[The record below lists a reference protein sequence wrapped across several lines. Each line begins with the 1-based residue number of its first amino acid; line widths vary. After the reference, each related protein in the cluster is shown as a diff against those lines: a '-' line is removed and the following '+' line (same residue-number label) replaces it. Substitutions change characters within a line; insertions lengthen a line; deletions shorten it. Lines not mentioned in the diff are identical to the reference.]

1 MQKKSCIT
9 RYCIKEFIN
18 FREIKEFSKFTIF
31 VKETFQVRHQLKF
44 CIICSLKVGLKPKF
58 RSHIFDL
65 KHIELKTFLGVIYL
79 LLKQLSRTWVL
90 LRSENIIWVVSGSV
104 RQLLFPTQDLNQFL
118 EKSQKILGNPRIYS
132 QKIPILGFFIFMG
145 FRNPYCLVTTKE
157 KWKLSWNSKTTSDF
171 QNWFRLVDDYTAL
184 ICWQSYISCG
194 RCGSE

>member
-1 MQKKSCIT
+1 MKTENNITIVIFESWNMQKKSCIT

-90 LRSENIIWVVSGSV
+90 LRSESIIWVVSYSV

-145 FRNPYCLVTTKE
+145 FRNPY
-157 KWKLSWNSKTTSDF
+157 
-171 QNWFRLVDDYTAL
+171 
-184 ICWQSYISCG
+184 
-194 RCGSE
+194 

>member
-1 MQKKSCIT
+1 MGQNGQNVKLKKVIVTSNWYPGTWKLKITSQLWFLSLGICKKSCIT

-145 FRNPYCLVTTKE
+145 FTRNPY
-157 KWKLSWNSKTTSDF
+157 
-171 QNWFRLVDDYTAL
+171 
-184 ICWQSYISCG
+184 
-194 RCGSE
+194 

>member
-1 MQKKSCIT
+1 MGFWGFSKSQILGYFGIFYYSILELYFGSKCEIEKGNCDLKLIPWNMKTENNITIVIFESWNMQKKSCIT

-90 LRSENIIWVVSGSV
+90 LRSENII
-104 RQLLFPTQDLNQFL
+104 
-118 EKSQKILGNPRIYS
+118 
-132 QKIPILGFFIFMG
+132 
-145 FRNPYCLVTTKE
+145 
-157 KWKLSWNSKTTSDF
+157 
-171 QNWFRLVDDYTAL
+171 
-184 ICWQSYISCG
+184 
-194 RCGSE
+194 